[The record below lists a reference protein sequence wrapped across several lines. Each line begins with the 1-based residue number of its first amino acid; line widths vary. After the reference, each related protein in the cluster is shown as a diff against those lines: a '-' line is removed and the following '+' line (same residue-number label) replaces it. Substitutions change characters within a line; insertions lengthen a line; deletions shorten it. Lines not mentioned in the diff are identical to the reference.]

1 MIDRTPVFDTTEVG
15 STRSTKQENPTMN
28 PIDVNATLGALVTAT
43 PGLATVFDRVGLDYC
58 CGGRRTLADAADAA
72 GLDLDTVVEILNRV
86 SDTEP
91 GVGAEDWT
99 AMPPTDLVD
108 HLEATHHAYLRGALP
123 RATALADKVASVHAE
138 RHPELVVVAQL
149 VAELRAEL
157 EPHLLK
163 EERILFPMIRE
174 LGAAT
179 QTPQFH
185 CGSLANPIRVM
196 AFEHD
201 HAGDLLARLRA
212 STAGYAVPDDG
223 CASYRALYVT
233 LAELE
238 ADTHLHVHKENN
250 VLFPAVLAAEASLDA
265 TRQ

>member
-1 MIDRTPVFDTTEVG
+1 
-15 STRSTKQENPTMN
+15 MN
-28 PIDVNATLGALVTAT
+28 PIDPNATLTALVTAR
-43 PGLATVFDRVGLDYC
+43 PGLAATLDRVGLDYC
-58 CGGRRTLADAADAA
+58 CGGRRTLAAAADAA
-72 GLDLDTVVEILNRV
+72 GLDLDTVLEILNRV
-86 SDTEP
+86 SETEP
-91 GVGAEDWT
+91 EAGSEGWT
-99 AMPPTDLVD
+99 SMSPTELVD
-108 HLEATHHAYLRGALP
+108 HLEATHHAYLREALP
-123 RATALADKVASVHAE
+123 RAAVLADKVASVHAE
-138 RHPELVVVAQL
+138 RHPELAVVSGL

-163 EERILFPMIRE
+163 EERILLPMIRE

-201 HAGDLLARLRA
+201 TAGDLLARLRA
-212 STAGYAVPDDG
+212 ATSGYAVPDDG
-223 CASYRALYVT
+223 CASYQALYVT

-250 VLFPAVLAAEASLDA
+250 VLFPAVLDAEASIGGSP
-265 TRQ
+265 R

>member
-1 MIDRTPVFDTTEVG
+1 
-15 STRSTKQENPTMN
+15 MN
-28 PIDVNATLGALVTAT
+28 PIDPNATLTALVTAR
-43 PGLATVFDRVGLDYC
+43 PGLAATLDRVGLDYC
-58 CGGRRTLADAADAA
+58 CGGRRTLAAAADAA
-72 GLDLDTVVEILNRV
+72 GLDLDTVLEILNRV
-86 SDTEP
+86 SETEP
-91 GVGAEDWT
+91 EAGSEGWT
-99 AMPPTDLVD
+99 SMSPTELVD
-108 HLEATHHAYLRGALP
+108 HLEATHHAYLREALP
-123 RATALADKVASVHAE
+123 RAAVLADKVASVHAE
-138 RHPELVVVAQL
+138 RHPELAVVSGL

-157 EPHLLK
+157 EPHLMK

-201 HAGDLLARLRA
+201 TAGDLLARLRA
-212 STAGYAVPDDG
+212 ATSGYAVPDDG
-223 CASYRALYVT
+223 CASYQALYVT

-250 VLFPAVLAAEASLDA
+250 VLFPAVLDAEASIGGSP
-265 TRQ
+265 R

>member
-1 MIDRTPVFDTTEVG
+1 
-15 STRSTKQENPTMN
+15 MN
-28 PIDVNATLGALVTAT
+28 PIDPNATLAALVTAR
-43 PGLATVFDRVGLDYC
+43 PAIAATLDRVGLDYC
-58 CGGRRTLADAADAA
+58 CGGRRTLAHAADAA
-72 GLDLDTVVEILNRV
+72 GLDLDTVLEILNRV
-86 SDTEP
+86 NETEP
-91 GVGAEDWT
+91 DTGIEDWT

-108 HLEATHHAYLRGALP
+108 HLEATHHAYLREALP

-174 LGAAT
+174 LGAAK

-201 HAGDLLARLRA
+201 HAGDLLARLRVA
-212 STAGYAVPDDG
+212 TAGYAVPDDG

-250 VLFPAVLAAEASLDA
+250 VLFPAVLDAEASIGGSQ
-265 TRQ
+265 R